1 LQSRIQG
8 DETYAH
14 TVNIPDFQSLMLPA
28 LTVLGN
34 ASPRSTVEVRE
45 ALAKQ
50 FDLAPEALAQML
62 PSGKQTTFANRVAW
76 AYSYLKQAGLISSPK
91 RGVYEISDRGRS
103 VLTSKP
109 ARIDI
114 AFLAQ
119 FPEFQAF
126 RQSTATNVSATTAL
140 PPESLAAALTPDEE
154 IRTGYD
160 RLRAALASQLL
171 DRVKTVTPAG
181 FEQLVVDLL
190 VALGY
195 GGSRK
200 DAGQVVGGGG
210 DEGIDGII
218 KEDRLGLD
226 TIYVQAKRWQGTV
239 GRPEIQ
245 RFAGAL
251 QGQRARKGVFMTTS
265 TFTTDARSYAAALQ
279 TTIVLIDGPMLAQL
293 MMDAGIGVSEAETIR
308 ILRADEDYFDGL

>member
-1 LQSRIQG
+1 
-8 DETYAH
+8 
-14 TVNIPDFQSLMLPA
+14 MLPA
-28 LTVLGN
+28 LNVLGN

-50 FDLAPEALAQML
+50 FDLTPEDLAQML

-76 AYSYLKQAGLISSPK
+76 AYSYLKQAGLIASPK
-91 RGVYEISDRGRS
+91 RGVYEISDRGRN
-103 VLTSKP
+103 VLASKP
-109 ARIDI
+109 VKIDI
-114 AFLAQ
+114 GFLAQ

-140 PPESLAAALTPDEE
+140 RPGSSTAALTPDEE

-171 DRVKTVTPAG
+171 DRVKTITPAG

-190 VALGY
+190 VALEY

-210 DEGIDGII
+210 DEGIDGISKKI
-218 KEDRLGLD
+218 VWDS
-226 TIYVQAKRWQGTV
+226 TPSAF
-239 GRPEIQ
+239 RPNGGKAQ
-245 RFAGAL
+245 ST
-251 QGQRARKGVFMTTS
+251 ARKFSDSLERYKASG
-265 TFTTDARSYAAALQ
+265 R
-279 TTIVLIDGPMLAQL
+279 GR
-293 MMDAGIGVSEAETIR
+293 VSS
-308 ILRADEDYFDGL
+308 